1 MSNLFTAPDFAKKQV
16 VFVLF
21 NEGEKLAFS
30 NDNLVIKDADNKIKF
45 QCTCYRVFMVFAI
58 GHTSITTV
66 VIKKAQKFGFFI
78 ALMTPGFRLY
88 SIVGAIKE
96 GNTLLHK
103 KQYSYDSIDIA
114 KVITKNK
121 MLNQVAE
128 LMKNRDKND
137 DIRNA
142 IGMIR
147 EYILKVHNVTSLNE
161 LMAYEG
167 LASKLYFR
175 NHFTN
180 VFWEGRQPRIKKDYI
195 NSVLDIGYTVLF
207 SYIDA
212 LLSSYGFDTY
222 FGVMHKQFYMRKS
235 LVCDIVEPFRVII
248 DHEIKKAINRKQI
261 TREDFIVINNQYK
274 LKWEESARYIKFLV
288 GAIIEH
294 KEEIFVY
301 VQSFYRAFMKEIP
314 AEKYPS
320 FDWE

>member
-1 MSNLFTAPDFAKKQV
+1 MSNLFTAPDFSKKQI

-30 NDNLVIKDADNKIKF
+30 NDNLVVKDINNKIKF
-45 QCTCYRVFMVFAI
+45 QCTCYRIFMIFVV
-58 GHTSITTV
+58 GHTSITTA
-66 VIKKAQKFGFFI
+66 VIQKAQKFGFYI
-78 ALMTPGFRLY
+78 ALMTAGFRLY
-88 SIVGAIKE
+88 SIIGATKE

-103 KQYSYDSIDIA
+103 KQYSYGDIDIA
-114 KVITKNK
+114 KCITKNK
-121 MLNQVAE
+121 MSNQVAE
-128 LMKNRDKND
+128 LMKNRDKTAD
-137 DIRNA
+137 VKEA
-142 IGMIR
+142 IHKIR
-147 EYILKVHNVTSLNE
+147 EYMLKVKDVTSLNE
-161 LMAYEG
+161 IMAYEG
-167 LASKLYFR
+167 LASKIYFR

-180 VFWEGRQPRIKKDYI
+180 VFWNGRQPRIKKDYL
-195 NSVLDIGYTVLF
+195 NSVLDIGYTILF

-222 FGVMHKQFYMRKS
+222 CGVMHKQFYMRKS

-248 DHEIKKAINRKQI
+248 DHEIKKAINLKQI
-261 TREDFIVINNQYK
+261 KRDDFTVINNQYR
-274 LKWEESARYIKFLV
+274 LKWSESPKYVKFIV

-294 KEEIFVY
+294 KEEVFTY